1 MRTLLPLA
9 FLSLVG
15 FTAAAVSAR
24 THPTPAAAQSAQQQD
39 KQETKSI
46 QGTVVSIGDKGRSFA
61 LETNDR
67 GTKQTLQFVVDQET
81 QVQGQVK
88 VGTSVKVEYVAMADQ
103 NVAKTITATQG

>member
-15 FTAAAVSAR
+15 FTSAALSAR
-24 THPTPAAAQSAQQQD
+24 THPNPAAQSAQQNQ
-39 KQETKSI
+39 QERKSV

-61 LETNDR
+61 LETNDG

-88 VGTSVKVEYVAMADQ
+88 VGTPVKVEYVAMADQ
-103 NVAKTITATQG
+103 NVAKTITPTQG